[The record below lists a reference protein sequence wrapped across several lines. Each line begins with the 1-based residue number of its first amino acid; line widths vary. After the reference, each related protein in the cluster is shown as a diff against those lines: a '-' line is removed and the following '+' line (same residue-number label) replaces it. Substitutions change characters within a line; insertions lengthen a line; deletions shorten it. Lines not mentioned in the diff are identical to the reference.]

1 MSDPEH
7 RLKALRPA
15 NTSPTKM
22 LPPGQ
27 ELSLPHRSCS
37 DELMGHV
44 SRVKWTRLAASPPL
58 LPGETWPHRLLFPV
72 WTHVSLVPTG
82 GTSREQLCGG
92 TTAQVFRLKSS
103 RRRSTRRAGMRRS
116 RITQQAVRHPGRAHC
131 TGSSAGRRGAWG
143 SSWCGAPPSWTTSW
157 LPVTIFVRRRW
168 IHSRPARHFRRSATE

>member
-116 RITQQAVRHPGRAHC
+116 RIRNKPFDTQVAHIAQRHRRAGGVLGVHH
-131 TGSSAGRRGAWG
+131 GVAPRRAGLRAGYQ
-143 SSWCGAPPSWTTSW
+143 
-157 LPVTIFVRRRW
+157 
-168 IHSRPARHFRRSATE
+168 